1 MRIGRPLL
9 KLPVKFCGDT
19 LAREVSALPT
29 DAWMEHPAQYDGNT
43 AVPLVSP
50 DGRLTDDASGPMAP
64 TQWLSQCPY
73 ILETMGALNST
84 WGRSR
89 LMGLGSGA
97 SVPEHVDVHYY
108 WRTHLRI
115 HIPVITNPEVL
126 FICAGEA
133 VHMKPG
139 ECWILDSFYM
149 HSVRNGGADTRIHL
163 VLDTVGSSTLWDLI
177 DAALDG
183 RKEERFVTPGA
194 SNEAEVNFEQLN
206 SPLVMSPWEMQCHLT
221 YLGEWT
227 DPVPGKA
234 EILAI
239 ADRFLMAWSG
249 SWARFG
255 ASLEGLHDYTKHLND
270 VRSALAARRG
280 PPVIMRNDRP
290 LGDAIDRFILRNAIS
305 PALKQQT
312 FQQPSDA
319 SSVRL
324 TA

>member
-19 LAREVSALPT
+19 LAAQVSALPAS
-29 DAWMEHPAQYDGNT
+29 AWMEHPAQYDGNT

-50 DGRLTDDASGPMAP
+50 GGRLTDDASGPMAP

-73 ILETMGALNST
+73 ILETMGALNAT

-89 LMGLGSGA
+89 LMGLGPGA

-115 HIPVITNPEVL
+115 HIPVVTNPEVL

-139 ECWILDSFYM
+139 ECWILDSFFM

-163 VLDTVGSSTLWDLI
+163 VLDTVGSSNLWDLV

-183 RKEERFVTPGA
+183 RGEERFIAPGA
-194 SNEAEVNFEQLN
+194 SGAAELDFEQVNF
-206 SPLVMSPWEMQCHLT
+206 PPIMSPWEMQCHLN

-227 DPVPGKA
+227 DPVPGKE

-239 ADRFLMAWSG
+239 ADRFVMSWSG

-255 ASLEGLHDYTKHLND
+255 ASPDGLPAYSRHLND
-270 VRSALAARRG
+270 VRAALAAYRG
-280 PPVIMRNDRP
+280 PAVIMRNDRP
-290 LGDAIDRFILRNAIS
+290 LGDAIARFILRNAIS
-305 PALKQQT
+305 PDLTQQLSS
-312 FQQPSDA
+312 QSPEA
-319 SSVRL
+319 SLRL